1 MHFNSQKY
9 WGYMFLSA
17 GIAFFGM
24 DNWRW
29 GFGLVCMIIGSLLL
43 SLEKK

>member
-17 GIAFFGM
+17 GIVFFGM
-24 DNWRW
+24 NNWRW
-29 GFGLVCMIIGSLLL
+29 GVDMVFMVIGSFCL